1 MELVKVVDDL
11 FHIARRLKGI
21 DRNYE
26 LFFNRK
32 RGRFEI
38 YAKGAMQIA
47 LPFDR
52 LDARC
57 LDYARKTRIENL
69 SALMDEIEK
78 TTALSTLKTRK
89 LLVKNFCFNG
99 GAFMIIKKV
108 VGECLRRM
116 GENDFT
122 SSTQLTDEQKELQDK
137 LIGACNIVYR
147 EIVSRYIPV
156 YYSQKVTFEDGKTLL
171 SSLHKNRFISSA

>member
-11 FHIARRLKGI
+11 FHIARRLKEI

-78 TTALSTLKTRK
+78 NNRAVDLKNEKTAREKTFALTEG
-89 LLVKNFCFNG
+89 LL
-99 GAFMIIKKV
+99 
-108 VGECLRRM
+108 
-116 GENDFT
+116 
-122 SSTQLTDEQKELQDK
+122 
-137 LIGACNIVYR
+137 
-147 EIVSRYIPV
+147 
-156 YYSQKVTFEDGKTLL
+156 
-171 SSLHKNRFISSA
+171 

>member
-11 FHIARRLKGI
+11 FHIARRLKQV

-57 LDYARKTRIENL
+57 IEYARKTRVENL

-78 TTALSTLKTRK
+78 NNRDIDIRNEKTAREKTFAITEE
-89 LLVKNFCFNG
+89 LL
-99 GAFMIIKKV
+99 
-108 VGECLRRM
+108 
-116 GENDFT
+116 
-122 SSTQLTDEQKELQDK
+122 
-137 LIGACNIVYR
+137 
-147 EIVSRYIPV
+147 
-156 YYSQKVTFEDGKTLL
+156 
-171 SSLHKNRFISSA
+171 

>member
-78 TTALSTLKTRK
+78 TNRAVDLKNEKTAREKTFALTEG
-89 LLVKNFCFNG
+89 LL
-99 GAFMIIKKV
+99 
-108 VGECLRRM
+108 
-116 GENDFT
+116 
-122 SSTQLTDEQKELQDK
+122 
-137 LIGACNIVYR
+137 
-147 EIVSRYIPV
+147 
-156 YYSQKVTFEDGKTLL
+156 
-171 SSLHKNRFISSA
+171 

>member
-11 FHIARRLKGI
+11 FHIARRLKQV

-57 LDYARKTRIENL
+57 IEYARKTRIENL

-78 TTALSTLKTRK
+78 NNRDIDIRNEKTARENTFAITEE
-89 LLVKNFCFNG
+89 LL
-99 GAFMIIKKV
+99 
-108 VGECLRRM
+108 
-116 GENDFT
+116 
-122 SSTQLTDEQKELQDK
+122 
-137 LIGACNIVYR
+137 
-147 EIVSRYIPV
+147 
-156 YYSQKVTFEDGKTLL
+156 
-171 SSLHKNRFISSA
+171 

>member
-57 LDYARKTRIENL
+57 LDSRAERESKTCPLLWTRL
-69 SALMDEIEK
+69 RK

-89 LLVKNFCFNG
+89 RLVK
-99 GAFMIIKKV
+99 
-108 VGECLRRM
+108 
-116 GENDFT
+116 
-122 SSTQLTDEQKELQDK
+122 K
-137 LIGACNIVYR
+137 L
-147 EIVSRYIPV
+147 
-156 YYSQKVTFEDGKTLL
+156 LL
-171 SSLHKNRFISSA
+171 